1 MSHTV
6 RYTFQFFTELIG
18 VHEALV
24 PAIQARIDLDTD
36 APEVMLEL
44 VQIRDALQQVID
56 DYHAEHQEP

>member
-24 PAIQARIDLDTD
+24 PAIDARIALALDS
-36 APEVMLEL
+36 AEVIAEL
-44 VQIRDALQQVID
+44 TQIRDAVQQVID
-56 DYHAEHQEP
+56 DYNAEHPAP

>member
-1 MSHTV
+1 VSHTV

-44 VQIRDALQQVID
+44 TQIRDAVQQVID
-56 DYHAEHQEP
+56 DYNADHHEP